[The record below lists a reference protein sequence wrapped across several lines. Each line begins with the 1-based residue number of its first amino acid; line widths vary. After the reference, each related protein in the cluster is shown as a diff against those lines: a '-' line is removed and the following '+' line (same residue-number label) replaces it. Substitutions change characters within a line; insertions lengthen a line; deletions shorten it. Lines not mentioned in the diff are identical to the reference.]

1 VTIVPTP
8 PASEPTGYLLC
19 DDLMW
24 ISRVMG
30 EAKEARCKIIPARTV
45 EKMLQLI
52 QQQGPKSV
60 LLDLGQAE
68 VGQQPKKVV
77 EQLQQAGVERIIA
90 YGSHVEVDVLQA
102 AREAGCHPVLAR
114 SKMAAALPELLPSW
128 LS

>member
-1 VTIVPTP
+1 VSTT

-24 ISRVMG
+24 MSRVMG
-30 EAKEARCKIIPARTV
+30 EAKAIGCKIIPARTV

-52 QQQGPKSV
+52 QQQGAKSV

-68 VGQQPKKVV
+68 VGQEPKKIV

-90 YGSHVEVDVLQA
+90 YGSHVETEVLQS

-114 SKMAAALPELLPSW
+114 SKMAAVLPELLPSW